1 MLYFFLGGR
10 GEALLSF
17 IEQLQGHL
25 GADQAA
31 AGGGANRQAGGCREV
46 LLLLP
51 VLEELLED
59 GTLTTLFLDIGG
71 SYTDVCFREVIEPQ
85 IYV

>member
-1 MLYFFLGGR
+1 MGKTPV
-10 GEALLSF
+10 SF

-25 GADQAA
+25 PADQAA
-31 AGGGANRQAGGCREV
+31 GGEANRQAGGRKEV